1 MPRLPDEFIRRIR
14 ESTDIV
20 ALFRTYAD
28 VKKRGRTYVCCC
40 PFHSEK
46 TPSCTIYPDDQ
57 SFYCFG
63 CGTGGTAITFVQKM
77 ENLPFFE
84 AVRTLAQRSGIQMP
98 TQNPEEERLA
108 NLRRR
113 CYEINRET
121 ANFYY
126 NNLLRGKDRAGLTY
140 FRSRQLLPETI
151 RKYGLGFAPDSW
163 GQLTDHLKHLGYAD
177 EEMVAAGVC
186 RRSDKGNVYDNFRNR
201 VIFPI
206 VDIRGNVIGFGG
218 RVLDDSKPKYLNTS
232 DTPIF
237 DKGAN
242 LFSLQFAKD
251 AASNSFILAEGY
263 MDVIA
268 VNQAGFPNV
277 VATLGTAITPAQA
290 RRIAQYAKEVII
302 AYDSD
307 GAGQTAAQR
316 ALQRF
321 GEVGLPTRILHMEG
335 AKDPD
340 EYIKT
345 FGADA
350 FRRLL
355 DDAGDAIHFQID
367 KCREGLSLQED
378 MGKTEYLNRV
388 KRVLADIADPLQR
401 EVYISRVA
409 AETDIRGEMLR
420 KAVDDTV
427 KQHRG
432 FAKKARFQAIEAQS
446 LQRDELNPMAV
457 QFPRES
463 RAEQMILAYL
473 LLRPEDWEM
482 VWDML
487 RPEEF
492 VTDFHRRVYEAICT
506 HLSETGQ
513 TDLTALSEQFS
524 VDEMGRIMGISARY
538 REILPDRDTLEE
550 CIAVL
555 RAGHERVVPGTE
567 MTDDD
572 LLRVVAEQQRR
583 NGAAQ

>member
-1 MPRLPDEFIRRIR
+1 MPRLPEEFIRRIR
-14 ESTDIV
+14 ETTDIV

-28 VKKRGRTYVCCC
+28 VKRRGRTYVCCC

-77 ENLPFFE
+77 ENLPFLE

-98 TQNPEEERLA
+98 AQDPEEERLA
-108 NLRRR
+108 HLRRR

-126 NNLLRGKDRAGLTY
+126 SNLLRGKDRAGLAY
-140 FRSRQLLPETI
+140 FRSRKILPETI
-151 RKYGLGFAPDSW
+151 QKYGLGFAPDSW
-163 GQLTDHLKHLGYAD
+163 GQLTDHLKHLGYAE

-186 RRSDKGNVYDNFRNR
+186 RRSEKGNVYDNFRNR

-218 RVLDDSKPKYLNTS
+218 RVLDDSKPKYLNTA
-232 DTPIF
+232 DTPVF

-242 LFSLQFAKD
+242 LFSLHFAKD
-251 AASNSFILAEGY
+251 AASSSFILAEGY

-307 GAGQTAAQR
+307 GAGQTATQR

-367 KCREGLSLQED
+367 KCRDGLHLQED
-378 MGKTEYLNRV
+378 MDKTKYLDRV
-388 KRVLADIADPLQR
+388 KHVLADIADPLQR

-409 AETDIRGEMLR
+409 AETDIRSETLR

-427 KQHRG
+427 KQHKG

-446 LQRDELNPMAV
+446 LQRDELEPMAV
-457 QFPRES
+457 QYPRES

-482 VWDML
+482 VWGML
-487 RPEEF
+487 RPEGF
-492 VTDFHRRVYEAICT
+492 VTNFHRRVYEAICT
-506 HLSETGQ
+506 HLAETGQ
-513 TDLTALSEQFS
+513 TDLTFLSEEFS
-524 VDEMGRIMGISARY
+524 VEEMGRITGIAARS
-538 REILPDRDTLEE
+538 REIPPDRDALEE
-550 CIAVL
+550 CIEVL
-555 RAGHERVVPGTE
+555 REGHDRVVPGTE

-572 LLRVVAEQQRR
+572 LLRVVADQQRR
-583 NGAAQ
+583 NSAAQ